1 MLSTIGRTIMIGA
14 LGGALSTAPAATEFQ
29 VINNGFT
36 SYTIDGQTNPSLTLM
51 RDLHLH
57 IPH

>member
-1 MLSTIGRTIMIGA
+1 MLSPMGRTILLGA

-29 VINNGFT
+29 VTNNGT
-36 SYTIDGQTNPSLTLM
+36 SSYTIDGQTNPALTLM

>member
-1 MLSTIGRTIMIGA
+1 MLSAMGRTIMIGA

-36 SYTIDGQTNPSLTLM
+36 SYTIDGQTNPSLTFQ